1 MKVNCTLSTL
11 MGRERFS
18 IQEVHDKTNLSR
30 TTISNLY
37 NNRATRIDYITIEK
51 LCKLF
56 NCDVSE
62 LLVCTKEYKVK
73 EEKQ

>member
-18 IQEVHDKTNLSR
+18 IQDVHDRTNLSR

-37 NNRATRIDYITIEK
+37 NDRATRIDYITIEK
-51 LCKLF
+51 LCELF
-56 NCDVSE
+56 NCNVSE
-62 LLVCTKEYKVK
+62 LLNFNKNYKENSN
-73 EEKQ
+73 E